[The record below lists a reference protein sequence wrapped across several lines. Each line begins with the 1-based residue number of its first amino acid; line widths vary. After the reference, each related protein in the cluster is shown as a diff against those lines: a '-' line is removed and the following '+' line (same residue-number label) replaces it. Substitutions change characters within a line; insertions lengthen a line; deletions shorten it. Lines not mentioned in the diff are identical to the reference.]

1 LRNFLKKRQ
10 YLYCKSRVYLM
21 LILFSGT
28 VLSGCEAKLETPEKP
43 ADTATV
49 SGKVTLNGSPVTS
62 GQVGLYSLD
71 YGTLIQGDLDKK
83 GEFTIADPVA
93 PGDYQV
99 FFIGTKGMPDKY
111 LSETSSDY
119 IVPVKNEANQL
130 SIDIKS

>member
-1 LRNFLKKRQ
+1 
-10 YLYCKSRVYLM
+10 M
-21 LILFSGT
+21 
-28 VLSGCEAKLETPEKP
+28 ETPEKP
-43 ADTATV
+43 ADTASV

-62 GQVGLYSLD
+62 GQVGLYSVD

-111 LSETSSDY
+111 ISETSSDY
-119 IVPVKNEANQL
+119 IVTVKDEANQL
-130 SIDIKS
+130 TIDIKS